1 MDALKEMVEVE
12 LKKPFLV
19 IIETLSRMGVPVLK
33 RKTLYQSCH
42 LLHKRGKYYIA
53 HFKSLFALDGKY
65 SSFDEEDAQRR
76 DTIVQVLVNWGFVGV
91 IDKKKVFK
99 EIDMSLIHIL
109 PYSQKEDWIL
119 EAKHHIVKNNN
130 EKNYNY

>member
-1 MDALKEMVEVE
+1 MDALNEMVEVE

-19 IIETLSRMGVPVLK
+19 IIETLSRMGVAVHK

-42 LLHKRGKYYIA
+42 LLHKRGRYYVA

-65 SSFDEEDAQRR
+65 SSFDDEDEARR
-76 DTIVQVLVNWGFVGV
+76 DTIIQILVNWGFVDV
-91 IDKKKVFK
+91 IEPREFEVK
-99 EIDMSLIHIL
+99 MGLIHIL
-109 PYSQKEDWIL
+109 PFHEKAHWIL
-119 EAKHHIVKNNN
+119 EAKHHIGKNNN